1 MGVNTSHGRPADP
14 TEPAKPRPTQRTAVP
29 EVDDWRD
36 ALAADGELTPA
47 TTERILDAHGDRGQR
62 AIEAASEGR
71 VKQYNDFTVVVGHG
85 DEYIVEAGSC
95 NCEDAQY
102 NLGPDESC
110 WHALAAAIAAPI
122 GEVDHHD
129 MYYSDVRDFL

>member
-1 MGVNTSHGRPADP
+1 M
-14 TEPAKPRPTQRTAVP
+14 P
-29 EVDDWRD
+29 EDDDDGAGDEDDWRD
-36 ALAADGELTPA
+36 ALADRGALTPA
-47 TTERILDAHGDRGQR
+47 VTERILDAHGDRGQR

-71 VKQYNDFTVVVGHG
+71 VKQYEDFTVVVGHG

-129 MYYSDVRDFL
+129 MYYSDVRDFV

>member
-1 MGVNTSHGRPADP
+1 VD
-14 TEPAKPRPTQRTAVP
+14 VP
-29 EVDDWRD
+29 EDDAGAGDEDDWRD
-36 ALAADGELTPA
+36 ALADRGELTPA
-47 TTERILDAHGDRGQR
+47 ITERILDAHGDRGQR

-71 VKQYNDFTVVVGHG
+71 VKQYEDFTVVVGHD

-102 NLGPDESC
+102 NLGPEESC

-129 MYYSDVRDFL
+129 MYYSEVRDFL

>member
-1 MGVNTSHGRPADP
+1 
-14 TEPAKPRPTQRTAVP
+14 VP
-29 EVDDWRD
+29 EDGAAAGDGDTEADD
-36 ALAADGELTPA
+36 AAADGAAAGDGGWRAALADEGSLTPA
-47 TTERILDAHGDRGQR
+47 ITERVLDAHGDRGQR

-110 WHALAAAIAAPI
+110 WHALAAAIADRVGA
-122 GEVDHHD
+122 VDHHD
-129 MYYSDVRDFL
+129 MFYSEVRDFL

>member
-1 MGVNTSHGRPADP
+1 MPEDGAGAEGGD
-14 TEPAKPRPTQRTAVP
+14 TEAS
-29 EVDDWRD
+29 DDWRA
-36 ALAADGELTPA
+36 ALAAEGDLTPA
-47 TTERILDAHGDRGQR
+47 ITERVLDAHGDRGQR

-102 NLGPDESC
+102 NLDPDESC
-110 WHALAAAIAAPI
+110 WHALAAAIADRVGA
-122 GEVDHHD
+122 VDHHD
-129 MYYSDVRDFL
+129 MFYSEVRDFV